1 MAIRGVLFDLGET
14 LVTQEPLVGSP
25 SNRQGAAQVAE
36 ALGRLTEVAPTAEQL
51 TDPLGETLQEALIES
66 YQGECAVPDAR
77 RAFLEVLDR
86 FDIEPPS
93 ELIDLLLPLYFG
105 PHYACM
111 TVDPLAVRT
120 LELLRR
126 AGVRTAVVGN
136 LIHGEELLVERLRAF
151 DLLRLVDALVLSTE
165 SGWMKPHPVAYRE
178 ALRRP
183 RRPGCRR
190 GHGGRRP
197 GSRRARAAG
206 AGSAGDL
213 AAPRQRAR
221 SRVDHARRDHRR
233 PGRPD
238 SGHRGAGRYRDAD
251 VAG

>member
-1 MAIRGVLFDLGET
+1 MAIRGVLFDLGDT
-14 LVTQEPLVGSP
+14 LVTQEPLVGSS
-25 SNRQGAAQVAE
+25 SNREGAAQVAE

-105 PHYACM
+105 PHYARM

-126 AGVRTAVVGN
+126 AEVRTAIVGN
-136 LIHGEELLVERLRAF
+136 VIHGEELLVERLRAF

-178 ALRRP
+178 ALRRLDVP
-183 RRPGCRR
+183 AAEAVMVGDDLEIDVRAPQALGLRAIWLRRETAPGL
-190 GHGGRRP
+190 GSVTPDAIIDDLGGLIP
-197 GSRRARAAG
+197 AIAE
-206 AGSAGDL
+206 L
-213 AAPRQRAR
+213 
-221 SRVDHARRDHRR
+221 
-233 PGRPD
+233 
-238 SGHRGAGRYRDAD
+238 DATQTPT
-251 VAG
+251 

>member
-1 MAIRGVLFDLGET
+1 MAIRGVLFDLGDT

-25 SNRQGAAQVAE
+25 SNREGAAQVAE

-105 PHYACM
+105 PHYARM
-111 TVDPLAVRT
+111 TVDPHAVRT

-126 AGVRTAVVGN
+126 AGVGTAIVGN
-136 LIHGEELLVERLRAF
+136 VIHGEELLVERLRAF

-178 ALRRP
+178 ALRRLDVP
-183 RRPGCRR
+183 AAEAVMVGDDLEVDVRAPQALGLRAIWLRRETAPGL
-190 GHGGRRP
+190 GSVTPDAIIDDLGGLIP
-197 GSRRARAAG
+197 AIAE
-206 AGSAGDL
+206 L
-213 AAPRQRAR
+213 
-221 SRVDHARRDHRR
+221 
-233 PGRPD
+233 
-238 SGHRGAGRYRDAD
+238 DATQTPT
-251 VAG
+251 

>member
-1 MAIRGVLFDLGET
+1 MAIRGVLFDLGDT

-86 FDIEPPS
+86 FDLEPPS
-93 ELIDLLLPLYFG
+93 ELIDLLLPVYFG
-105 PHYACM
+105 PHYAAM

-136 LIHGEELLVERLRAF
+136 LIHGEELLVERLRSF
-151 DLLRLVDALVLSTE
+151 DLLRLLDALVLSTD

-178 ALRRP
+178 GLRRLDVP
-183 RRPGCRR
+183 AAEAVMVGDDLDFDV
-190 GHGGRRP
+190 
-197 GSRRARAAG
+197 RAPQALGLRTIW
-206 AGSAGDL
+206 L
-213 AAPRQRAR
+213 
-221 SRVDHARRDHRR
+221 RRDDA
-233 PGRPD
+233 PELGTVTPD
-238 SGHRGAGRYRDAD
+238 AIIDDLGELIPAIAELDA
-251 VAG
+251 AETPT

>member
-1 MAIRGVLFDLGET
+1 MAIRGVLFDLGDT
-14 LVTQEPLVGSP
+14 LVTQEALVGSP

-36 ALGRLTEVAPTAEQL
+36 ALGQLTEVAPTAEQL

-86 FDIEPPS
+86 FDLEPPS
-93 ELIDLLLPLYFG
+93 ELIDLLLPMYFG
-105 PHYACM
+105 PHYARM

-126 AGVRTAVVGN
+126 ADVRTAIVGN

-178 ALRRP
+178 ALRRLDVP
-183 RRPGCRR
+183 AADAVMVGDDLEVDV
-190 GHGGRRP
+190 
-197 GSRRARAAG
+197 RAPQALGLRAIW
-206 AGSAGDL
+206 L
-213 AAPRQRAR
+213 
-221 SRVDHARRDHRR
+221 RRDA
-233 PGRPD
+233 PSGPASVTPD
-238 SGHRGAGRYRDAD
+238 AIINDLGGLIPAIAELDA
-251 VAG
+251 AEAPS

>member
-1 MAIRGVLFDLGET
+1 MAIRGVLFDLGDT

-51 TDPLGETLQEALIES
+51 TDPLGETLQEALVES

-77 RAFLEVLDR
+77 RVFLEVLDR

-105 PHYACM
+105 PHYARM

-126 AGVRTAVVGN
+126 ASVRTAVVGN
-136 LIHGEELLVERLRAF
+136 LIYGEELLVERLRAF

-178 ALRRP
+178 ALRRLDVP
-183 RRPGCRR
+183 AADAVMVGDDLDFDVRAPQALGLRAIWLRRTPTPGIASVT
-190 GHGGRRP
+190 P
-197 GSRRARAAG
+197 DTIID
-206 AGSAGDL
+206 DL
-213 AAPRQRAR
+213 GQLIPAIAELDATEAPT
-221 SRVDHARRDHRR
+221 
-233 PGRPD
+233 
-238 SGHRGAGRYRDAD
+238 
-251 VAG
+251 